1 MDTVVRVY
9 VVTGYGLNCEEE
21 TAAAWAGA
29 GAAVEVVHAEDLFS
43 GARPLASADIVH
55 LSGGFSYGDN
65 LGSGK
70 VFAVRMR
77 HDERGGR
84 GTLAD
89 ELQAW
94 VARGGQLVGVC
105 NGFQIL
111 VKAGL
116 LPNLRGDLR
125 IEATLAPNS
134 PGGFVD
140 RWVRCHRAP
149 SPSPAFDGLDVIDL
163 PMRHGEGRL
172 LFADAQTAQ
181 ACAGLVPLRYHSD
194 LSGAPL
200 NPNGSAGGAAAL
212 TDPSGRVL
220 GLMPHPE
227 AFLDAAL
234 HPDRQRAPGAT
245 AAPFFSNLVNA
256 ARALRARR

>member
-29 GAAVEVVHAEDLFS
+29 GATVEVVHAEDLFS
-43 GARPLASADIVH
+43 GARPLAAADIVH

-77 HDERGGR
+77 HDERGGQ
-84 GTLAD
+84 GTLAA

-94 VARGGQLVGVC
+94 VAGGGQLVGVC

-111 VKAGL
+111 VKSGL

-125 IEATLAPNS
+125 LEATLAPNS

-140 RWVRCHRAP
+140 RWIRCRPAP
-149 SPSPAFDGLDVIDL
+149 
-163 PMRHGEGRL
+163 
-172 LFADAQTAQ
+172 
-181 ACAGLVPLRYHSD
+181 
-194 LSGAPL
+194 
-200 NPNGSAGGAAAL
+200 AGGAAAL

-234 HPDRQRAPGAT
+234 HPDRQRAPGST

-256 ARALRARR
+256 ARALRGRR